1 MSTFKYR
8 ARLPDGRLTAGT
20 IEADELA
27 DAQQALDER
36 GVETLLLEPYRGAA
50 IVRGRALSFLNRVS
64 SKDLVVVTRTLSV
77 MASASVPIPEALRN
91 IARQSENPVLRQIM
105 LTVAADVEG
114 GARFS
119 EALES
124 YADVF
129 SGFFV
134 NMVRSGETTGQ
145 LSEVLDYL
153 ADQQEKDYDLQAKI
167 KGAFI
172 YPAFIIGTMAVM
184 GFVMMT
190 FVVPKLV
197 SVLQEAGVELPWT
210 TRSLIFVSGVF
221 ANYWWLIVIA
231 AIGAAAGFR
240 AWIGTPDGRRLWDL
254 AKVRMPLFGTL
265 FREMY
270 VVRFARSLGTLVKG
284 GMDLVGALEIVAAV
298 IGNAAW
304 HQAIFETIQ
313 EVNDGNSIVTA
324 LQRKSFVPTMV
335 TQMLAVGESAGKTQ
349 DVLQRLTAFYGREI
363 DNQVANITK
372 LIEPIVLII
381 LGMGVAVLVSAIL
394 LPLYQLSSGVAS

>member
-64 SKDLVVVTRTLSV
+64 AKDLVVVTRTLSV

-114 GARFS
+114 GARLS
-119 EALES
+119 EALEA

-153 ADQQEKDYDLQAKI
+153 ADQQEKDYDLQSKI

-210 TRSLIFVSGVF
+210 TRSLIFVSDIF
-221 ANYWWLIVIA
+221 ANYWWLIIVAVI
-231 AIGAAAGFR
+231 GVAAGFR

-254 AKVRMPLFGTL
+254 AKVRMPIFGTL

-304 HQAIFETIQ
+304 HEAVFETIQ

-324 LQRKSFVPTMV
+324 LQRKSFVPSMV
-335 TQMLAVGESAGKTQ
+335 TQMLAVGESSGRTQ
-349 DVLQRLTAFYGREI
+349 DVLSRLTAFYGREI